1 MIIKSKIVLI
11 AMVAL
16 LAIGASAFV
25 FAHSKD
31 PTNQTAVQN
40 QSNTNNSSISNNN
53 NNGSN
58 SAGTDQK
65 LISASDAQSIAQKY
79 IEEPGATAGTPV
91 LKDEN
96 GEKVYVVPV
105 ILNGSIVGQ
114 INIDAQT
121 GNNVGGAG
129 GAP

>member
-1 MIIKSKIVLI
+1 MIAKSKIVLI

-31 PTNQTAVQN
+31 PSNQTAVQN
-40 QSNTNNSSISNNN
+40 QSNNNTNNNSND
-53 NNGSN
+53 STS
-58 SAGTDQK
+58 SAGTTDQK

-79 IEEPGATAGTPV
+79 IQEPGATAGTPD
-91 LKDEN
+91 LKDFS

-105 ILNGSIVGQ
+105 VLNGKTVGE
-114 INIDAQT
+114 IDIDAIT